1 MGGTD
6 AEVPILWPS
15 DAKRQLIGKDS
26 DAWENWRRKEKGTA
40 EYETVVPGEC
50 VISLILSR
58 YSKNLKRQTD
68 QCYSLVTAQF
78 KLWTSITVHLQLSII
93 CKQRKIHSRGVRAG
107 WPKRHKEKRSP
118 NPSRLPLSYIC
129 LPPSSLPYVNWANQ
143 EGCLFD
149 LRSSLRSL
157 DLPLFYFRG
166 LFPSLSFSHHHF
178 GLLFP
183 ILTTWHFQGASS
195 F

>member
-93 CKQRKIHSRGVRAG
+93 CKQRKIHSRGLGVGR
-107 WPKRHKEKRSP
+107 PKRCEEKKREDRGSVCA
-118 NPSRLPLSYIC
+118 SLFMFFFFFFL
-129 LPPSSLPYVNWANQ
+129 LLLSLPYVNWEDFCFIWDSHSGPQ
-143 EGCLFD
+143 TFLCSIFTSFFL
-149 LRSSLRSL
+149 
-157 DLPLFYFRG
+157 
-166 LFPSLSFSHHHF
+166 SLSFSHSYF
-178 GLLFP
+178 GNFFP
-183 ILTTWHFQGASS
+183 ILTT
-195 F
+195 